1 MNRANDLLLLLLN
14 LSQMRSRSK
23 IMELF
28 LESLGDL
35 FAPVTFQRVNQ
46 KPAGT
51 EVNFPVGT
59 RTSAYGYIVL
69 SAAEPLPA
77 DDQNHL
83 HNAIQML
90 AVVLERLDLE
100 QKLETDK
107 SSVERLAEDR
117 LQELSSAVAQL
128 RQSRNAHINLVE
140 DLTQEIETRRQVE
153 AELRRQQAML
163 ARTEGIAHVGSWEWE
178 VASDRVTWSDEM
190 FRIFQRDPQ
199 AGAPG
204 FTAHPQ
210 LYHPDDM
217 RRLAQ
222 AVAAAVADGT
232 PYELELRALRTDGQ
246 TRLCVARG
254 LAERSSDGHV
264 CRLFGSLQDIT
275 ERQQAAAALR
285 SKTALLEA
293 QVNASPDGILVV
305 DENHKRVLCNQHIA
319 KLFQVPPAILQE
331 EDDAALLNHVVS
343 LTKDPE
349 QFLAKVLHLYDHRDE
364 ISRDEIQFQSGMVLD
379 RYSAPVLGEQGHYYG
394 RIWTFRDITE
404 SKQADDALKSL
415 ATSFAHLAGRS
426 FFEAVSRHIATT
438 IGVDFVFV
446 GEYNQ
451 KAGTVGV
458 LGGYAKGAAMGDLNY
473 SLLGTPCAEVIGQ
486 RTCFYPRT
494 VQAQFPDDH
503 LLTQMGI
510 ESYLGAPL
518 YDKDGKPLGILVALH
533 SQPLT
538 NVQAITQLFNT
549 FLDRV
554 TAEMQ
559 RSKAQMALQQ
569 SLREKEFLL
578 KEVHHRV
585 KNNLQIVSS
594 LLRLQ
599 ASQLENPIAKA
610 ALHDMQNRVRS
621 MALIHEHL
629 YRSEN
634 LAQVD
639 LAAYLRQICQQ
650 LFRALASTSG
660 AIRLDLDLAPVQL
673 GIDQAI
679 PCGLLVNELFSNA
692 LKHGFPNGR
701 TGEVRVELQ
710 PLADGPGWRLRVAD
724 TGVGLPAGF
733 DLKHLTSL
741 GLQLISDLSRQI
753 GGRLEIGPGPGAVFE
768 VSFQSIRG

>member
-1 MNRANDLLLLLLN
+1 M
-14 LSQMRSRSK
+14 
-23 IMELF
+23 
-28 LESLGDL
+28 
-35 FAPVTFQRVNQ
+35 
-46 KPAGT
+46 
-51 EVNFPVGT
+51 
-59 RTSAYGYIVL
+59 
-69 SAAEPLPA
+69 
-77 DDQNHL
+77 
-83 HNAIQML
+83 
-90 AVVLERLDLE
+90 
-100 QKLETDK
+100 
-107 SSVERLAEDR
+107 
-117 LQELSSAVAQL
+117 
-128 RQSRNAHINLVE
+128 
-140 DLTQEIETRRQVE
+140 
-153 AELRRQQAML
+153 
-163 ARTEGIAHVGSWEWE
+163 
-178 VASDRVTWSDEM
+178 
-190 FRIFQRDPQ
+190 
-199 AGAPG
+199 
-204 FTAHPQ
+204 
-210 LYHPDDM
+210 
-217 RRLAQ
+217 
-222 AVAAAVADGT
+222 
-232 PYELELRALRTDGQ
+232 
-246 TRLCVARG
+246 
-254 LAERSSDGHV
+254 
-264 CRLFGSLQDIT
+264 
-275 ERQQAAAALR
+275 
-285 SKTALLEA
+285 
-293 QVNASPDGILVV
+293 
-305 DENHKRVLCNQHIA
+305 
-319 KLFQVPPAILQE
+319 
-331 EDDAALLNHVVS
+331 
-343 LTKDPE
+343 
-349 QFLAKVLHLYDHRDE
+349 
-364 ISRDEIQFQSGMVLD
+364 
-379 RYSAPVLGEQGHYYG
+379 
-394 RIWTFRDITE
+394 
-404 SKQADDALKSL
+404 
-415 ATSFAHLAGRS
+415 
-426 FFEAVSRHIATT
+426 
-438 IGVDFVFV
+438 
-446 GEYNQ
+446 
-451 KAGTVGV
+451 
-458 LGGYAKGAAMGDLNY
+458 
-473 SLLGTPCAEVIGQ
+473 
-486 RTCFYPRT
+486 
-494 VQAQFPDDH
+494 QAQFPDDH

-639 LAAYLRQICQQ
+639 LAAYLRQLCQQ

-741 GLQLISDLSRQI
+741 GLQLISDLSRQS